1 MGISWYSDTG
11 KLFSF
16 SRGKL
21 CFSTSQRAQWNVETQ
36 ESHVDKTNEPISYF
50 RFPLSPIRG
59 YAFKLLLQLSHHYD
73 QILSLI
79 FSVECLVH

>member
-1 MGISWYSDTG
+1 MGISWYSDTE

-36 ESHVDKTNEPISYF
+36 ESHVDKLMNPFHISGF
-50 RFPLSPIRG
+50 HSLQSEAMHSSSFCSSPTIMI
-59 YAFKLLLQLSHHYD
+59 KS
-73 QILSLI
+73 
-79 FSVECLVH
+79 